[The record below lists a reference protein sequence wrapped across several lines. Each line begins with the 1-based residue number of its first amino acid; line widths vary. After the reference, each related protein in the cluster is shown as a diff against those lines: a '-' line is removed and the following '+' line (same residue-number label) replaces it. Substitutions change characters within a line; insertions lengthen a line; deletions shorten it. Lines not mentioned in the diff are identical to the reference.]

1 MAFGLGLSIGTV
13 NTVSAVAEEDSV
25 KAPPGRRR
33 RATRPPAVT
42 HRTTLTFDSTG
53 MARLGTIPRHG
64 RVVTEFADLTQRG
77 ATAARVGNRA
87 LAPAD
92 LVAVVA
98 DCLIAEIRDDPRAT
112 GDDAGIALTHP
123 VGYTDEQ
130 VGTLRTA
137 LDAAGL
143 ERVSLVAEPVAAAA
157 WLEAEHGPLMP
168 GLALVYDLGGAS
180 LDVTLVRVGAGC
192 PDNPVIGTLR
202 SRDFG
207 GRAFGALVTTQA
219 VRAESS
225 RDDEDAGD
233 PMGARAQDR
242 AGVLRSEHVR
252 GSLELVYRCLRQAD
266 VTMADV
272 DRVLVVGGAARPAE
286 VVRVLGEELAR
297 PVVTAPD
304 PERTI
309 ASGAAIMA
317 RRTVMPS
324 AEAGRKRGS
333 GPRAWEFS
341 RRKLR
346 RSARVAVGAGVC
358 AVAVALTLTVPGDA
372 VLTALSQFGAG

>member
-13 NTVSAVAEEDSV
+13 NTVSAVAQDDSV

-33 RATRPPAVT
+33 RATRPPALT
-42 HRTTLTFDSTG
+42 HRTTLAFDSTG
-53 MARLGTIPRHG
+53 TARLGIIPRHG

-77 ATAARVGNRA
+77 ATAARIGNRT
-87 LAPAD
+87 LTPAD

-98 DCLIAEIRDDPRAT
+98 DCLIAAARDDLH
-112 GDDAGIALTHP
+112 DDPAGITLTHP
-123 VGYTDEQ
+123 VGYSDEQ
-130 VGTLRTA
+130 VGALRTA

-143 ERVSLVAEPVAAAA
+143 EQVALVAEPVAAAA

-192 PDNPVIGTLR
+192 PDNPVRGTLR

-207 GRAFGALVTTQA
+207 GRAFGALMTSRA
-219 VRAESS
+219 VHGHPGESS
-225 RDDEDAGD
+225 
-233 PMGARAQDR
+233 AQDC
-242 AGVLRSEHVR
+242 AAQLRGEHVR
-252 GSLELVYRCLRQAD
+252 DSLELVYRCLRLAD

-286 VVRVLGEELAR
+286 VARVLGEELAR
-297 PVVTAPD
+297 PIVTAPN

-309 ASGAAIMA
+309 ATGAAIMA
-317 RRTVMPS
+317 RQAAAASEPATRVS
-324 AEAGRKRGS
+324 GS
-333 GPRAWEFS
+333 RHWGFS
-341 RRKLR
+341 RRGVR
-346 RSARVAVGAGVC
+346 RSARVAAAAAVC
-358 AVAVALTLTVPGDA
+358 TGAVALTLAVPGDA
-372 VLTALSQFGAG
+372 VFAALSQLGVG

>member
-64 RVVTEFADLTQRG
+64 RVVTEFADLTERG
-77 ATAARVGNRA
+77 ASAARVGNRA

-98 DCLIAEIRDDPRAT
+98 DCLIAEARDELRST
-112 GDDAGIALTHP
+112 GDDTGITLTHP
-123 VGYTDEQ
+123 VGYSDDQ
-130 VGTLRTA
+130 VGALRTA

-143 ERVSLVAEPVAAAA
+143 ERVVLVAEPVAAAA

-192 PDNPVIGTLR
+192 PDNPVMGTLR

-219 VRAESS
+219 VHGQSS
-225 RDDEDAGD
+225 EVDPDVPAGA
-233 PMGARAQDR
+233 PARDR
-242 AGVLRSEHVR
+242 AGELRSEHVR

-286 VVRVLGEELAR
+286 VVRVLGAELAR

-309 ASGAAIMA
+309 AAGAAIMA
-317 RRTVMPS
+317 RRMVAASVDP
-324 AEAGRKRGS
+324 GRKRGS

-346 RSARVAVGAGVC
+346 RNARAAVAAGVS

-372 VLTALSQFGAG
+372 VLTALSQLGAG

>member
-13 NTVSAVAEEDSV
+13 NTVSAVAQDDSV

-33 RATRPPAVT
+33 RATRPPALT
-42 HRTTLTFDSTG
+42 HRTTLAFDSTG
-53 MARLGTIPRHG
+53 TARLGIIPRHG

-77 ATAARVGNRA
+77 ATAARIGNRS
-87 LAPAD
+87 LTPAD

-98 DCLIAEIRDDPRAT
+98 DCLIADARDDLH
-112 GDDAGIALTHP
+112 DDPAAITLTHP
-123 VGYTDEQ
+123 VGYSDEQ
-130 VGTLRTA
+130 VGALRTA

-143 ERVSLVAEPVAAAA
+143 ERVALVAEPVAAAA

-192 PDNPVIGTLR
+192 PDNPVMGTLR

-207 GRAFGALVTTQA
+207 GRAFGASMTAAA
-219 VRAESS
+219 VHGRSG
-225 RDDEDAGD
+225 GD
-233 PMGARAQDR
+233 PSVPGCSSAQDVAGELR
-242 AGVLRSEHVR
+242 AEHVR
-252 GSLELVYRCLRQAD
+252 DSLELVYRCLRLAD

-286 VVRVLGEELAR
+286 VARVLGAELAR
-297 PVVTAPD
+297 PIVTAPD

-309 ASGAAIMA
+309 ATGAALMA
-317 RRTVMPS
+317 KRAAVS
-324 AEAGRKRGS
+324 AESASRISGS
-333 GPRAWEFS
+333 RAWGFS
-341 RRKLR
+341 RRGAR
-346 RSARVAVGAGVC
+346 RSARLAAAAAVC
-358 AVAVALTLTVPGDA
+358 AGAVALTLAVPGDA
-372 VLTALSQFGAG
+372 VFAALSQLGVG

>member
-13 NTVSAVAEEDSV
+13 NTVSAVAQQDSV

-33 RATRPPAVT
+33 RAARPPART
-42 HRTTLTFDSTG
+42 HRTTLAFDSTG
-53 MARLGTIPRHG
+53 TARLGIIPRHG

-77 ATAARVGNRA
+77 ASAARIGNRT
-87 LAPAD
+87 LTPAD

-98 DCLIAEIRDDPRAT
+98 DCLIADARDDLH
-112 GDDAGIALTHP
+112 DDPAGITLTHP
-123 VGYTDEQ
+123 VGYSDQQ
-130 VGTLRTA
+130 VGELRAA

-143 ERVSLVAEPVAAAA
+143 QRVTLVAEPVAAAA

-192 PDNPVIGTLR
+192 PDNPVMGTLR

-207 GRAFGALVTTQA
+207 GRAFGALMTARA
-219 VRAESS
+219 VHGRSG
-225 RDDEDAGD
+225 GD
-233 PMGARAQDR
+233 PGGSPARDL
-242 AGVLRSEHVR
+242 AGELRGEHVR
-252 GSLELVYRCLRQAD
+252 DSLELVYRCLRLAD

-286 VVRVLGEELAR
+286 VARVLGDGLAR
-297 PVVTAPD
+297 PIVIAAD

-309 ASGAAIMA
+309 ATGAALMA
-317 RRTVMPS
+317 RRAAAS
-324 AEAGRKRGS
+324 AAPAEPVSAAR
-333 GPRAWEFS
+333 PWVFS
-341 RRKLR
+341 RRGAR
-346 RSARVAVGAGVC
+346 RGARVAAAAAVSAGAIG
-358 AVAVALTLTVPGDA
+358 LTLAVPGDA
-372 VLTALSQFGAG
+372 VFAALSQLGVG